1 MGETKEIADAIL
13 FLSSDMATYVTGA
26 TLAVDGGFTAQWILG
41 VVRVRRDRRETYLP
55 TVEGR

>member
-41 VVRVRRDRRETYLP
+41 VGARE
-55 TVEGR
+55 EGSGKGGER